1 MDYKVDFRIQGM
13 VSCCLGVFG
22 DIMKK
27 KLIDLFLRER
37 FRFTEEQKT
46 ELGLEDGVYI
56 VLSRYYWPEEV
67 VVTLVGD
74 EEKREKIKKISGKLL
89 VIPQH

>member
-1 MDYKVDFRIQGM
+1 M
-13 VSCCLGVFG
+13 
-22 DIMKK
+22 K

-37 FRFTEEQKT
+37 FKFTEKQKT

-74 EEKREKIKKISGKLL
+74 EEKREKIRKVSGKLL
-89 VIPQH
+89 VIPQP

>member
-1 MDYKVDFRIQGM
+1 LEQVKGTSSNYGYCWGISGE
-13 VSCCLGVFG
+13 
-22 DIMKK
+22 IMKK

-37 FRFTEEQKT
+37 FRFTEEQRAK
-46 ELGLEDGVYI
+46 LGLEDGVYI
-56 VLSRYYWPEEV
+56 VLARYYWPEEV

-74 EEKREKIKKISGKLL
+74 EEKREKIRKISGKLL